1 MNERLTYL
9 GYVVFKKKDGSTFS
23 KVSFYKIPNDN
34 VVSSYGYEAITIFPN
49 DKMLEE
55 IKKLKPMCEV
65 NAILFFST
73 GKDGR
78 SYTNLGAFNVVK

>member
-23 KVSFYKIPNDN
+23 KVSFYKVPSGVQSD
-34 VVSSYGYEAITIFPN
+34 GYEAITIFPN

-65 NAILFFST
+65 DAILFFST

-78 SYTNLGAFNVVK
+78 SYTNLGAFQVVK

>member
-9 GYVVFKKKDGSTFS
+9 GYVTFKKKDGSTFT
-23 KVSFYKIPNDN
+23 KVSFYKVPNG
-34 VVSSYGYEAITIFPN
+34 VVSDGYEAITIFPG

-65 NAILFFST
+65 DAILFFST
-73 GKDGR
+73 GKNGQT
-78 SYTNLGAFNVVK
+78 YTNIGAIQVVK

>member
-23 KVSFYKIPNDN
+23 KVSFYKIPNGVEFD
-34 VVSSYGYEAITIFPN
+34 GYECITIFPSE
-49 DKMLEE
+49 KMLEE

-65 NAILFFST
+65 DAILFFST
-73 GKDGR
+73 GKDGK
-78 SYTNLGAFNVVK
+78 SYTNLGGFTVVK